1 MCQFTIKSRETLKHD
16 SSLYIKNTKQEI
28 DLAWNKNYFYER
40 KIMTIITILIYSRNQ
55 FFKMHISRHYSF
67 YWINEFFCKRL
78 DHMLQFTLFIM
89 QEIYLTTIVIYS
101 KSNTQQL
108 LFPFWILYCV
118 VTENVDHL
126 HGRLPDLAGL
136 FLPNPLPFKPHLLR
150 ISQLWTSKFKM
161 LVLPFL

>member
-67 YWINEFFCKRL
+67 YWINEFFCKWL
-78 DHMLQFTLFIM
+78 DHMLQFTLFIN
-89 QEIYLTTIVIYS
+89 LWSIVIYS
-101 KSNTQQL
+101 KSNAQQL

-126 HGRLPDLAGL
+126 HGRLPGLAGL

-150 ISQLWTSKFKM
+150 ISQLWPSKFKM